1 MTDPLFDV
9 SGSVILISGA
19 ARGLGLALTD
29 ALATRGAHII
39 LTDRLNDE
47 GQAACAGL
55 AGTGHRFVS
64 MDVMNA
70 GSCAAAVQTAMDMH
84 GRLDAVINSA
94 GIAEFAPALEMPQT
108 TFQRTLDINVTGAL
122 LLSQAA
128 ARVMVPQGGGRIVH
142 LASVS
147 STVVN
152 PDYTAYSTSK
162 AALSQLVR
170 LLALEWAPHQ
180 ITVNAIGPAM
190 TPTPLT
196 EAHLLA
202 KEDRRQRALAKIPM
216 GRFGTT
222 HDLLGA
228 AVLLVSQAG
237 QFITGQ
243 TLFVDGGRTL
253 L

>member
-1 MTDPLFDV
+1 MSDPLFNV
-9 SGSVILISGA
+9 SGSVVLISGA
-19 ARGLGLALTD
+19 ARGLGLALSRG
-29 ALATRGAHII
+29 LAARGAHII
-39 LTDRLNDE
+39 LTDRLEEE
-47 GQAACAGL
+47 GQTACRGL
-55 AGTGHRFVS
+55 DGTGHHFVA
-64 MDVMNA
+64 MDVTNA
-70 GSCAAAVQTAMDMH
+70 DSCTAAVQTAIDTH
-84 GRLDAVINSA
+84 GRLNAVINSA
-94 GIAEFAPALEMPQT
+94 GIAEFAPALEMPRA

-128 ARVMVPQGGGRIVH
+128 ARVMMPQGGGRIVH

-152 PDYTAYSTSK
+152 PEYTAYSTSK

-202 KEDRRQRALAKIPM
+202 AEDRRERALAKIPL

-222 HDLLGA
+222 DDLLGA
-228 AVLLVSQAG
+228 ALLLVSQAG
-237 QFITGQ
+237 RFMTGQ